1 MKRLLATGL
10 AVVLTAPLGCATKAR
25 TGAAVGGAGGAAAGG
40 GIGALIG
47 GWKGAA
53 IGAAVGG
60 ATGGVAGAVIGHYM
74 DMQEEALKRD
84 VKTATIEREGDKLI
98 VRFKSAILF
107 DVDKTALKEDATT
120 ELADLAH
127 VLKDYPD
134 TVLVVE
140 GHTDSS
146 GSAAHNKKLSEQRA
160 QSVIQVLVSDGVD
173 RSRLT
178 PKGWGE
184 DKPLQTNSTA
194 DGRAQNRR
202 VEVHIAPNQ
211 ELKKADAEN
220 AQKSS
225 S

>member
-1 MKRLLATGL
+1 MKRLLGTALVVAL
-10 AVVLTAPLGCATKAR
+10 AVPLGCATKAR

-60 ATGGVAGAVIGHYM
+60 AAGGVAGAVIGRYM
-74 DMQEEALKRD
+74 DMHEEALKRD
-84 VKTATIEREGDKLI
+84 LKTATIERQGDQLI
-98 VRFKSAILF
+98 VKFQSAILF
-107 DVDKTALKEDATT
+107 DVDKTELKDDART
-120 ELADLAH
+120 ELADLAR

-134 TVLVVE
+134 TVLVIE
-140 GHTDSS
+140 GHTDST

-160 QSVIQVLVSDGVD
+160 RSVIEVLAADGVD

-178 PKGWGE
+178 SKGWGE
-184 DKPLQTNSTA
+184 DKPLQTNATA
-194 DGRAQNRR
+194 EGRAQNRR

-220 AQKSS
+220 AKKTS
-225 S
+225 

>member
-1 MKRLLATGL
+1 MRRVVSTALVVLLA
-10 AVVLTAPLGCATKAR
+10 APIGCATKAR

-60 ATGGVAGAVIGHYM
+60 ATGGVAGAVIGRYM

-84 VKTATIEREGDKLI
+84 VKTATIERQGDKLV

-120 ELADLAH
+120 ELADLAR

-140 GHTDSS
+140 GHTDST

-160 QSVIQVLVSDGVD
+160 QSVIDVLATDGVD

-178 PKGWGE
+178 AKGWGE
-184 DKPLQTNSTA
+184 DKPIQSNTTA

-211 ELKKADAEN
+211 ELKKADAQN

-225 S
+225 

>member
-1 MKRLLATGL
+1 MKRMLATSL
-10 AVVLTAPLGCATKAR
+10 AVVLAAALGCATQAR

-60 ATGGVAGAVIGHYM
+60 AAGGVTGAVIGRYM

-84 VKTATIEREGDKLI
+84 VKTATIERDGDKLT

-120 ELADLAH
+120 ELADLAR

-140 GHTDSS
+140 GHTDST
-146 GSAAHNKKLSEQRA
+146 GSAAHNKKLSDQRA
-160 QSVIQVLVSDGVD
+160 QSVIQVLSSDGVD

-178 PKGWGE
+178 SKGLGE
-184 DKPLQTNSTA
+184 DKPIQPNSTA

-225 S
+225 